1 MHIVRD
7 SASVHRHC
15 LFITKP
21 MARRHI
27 ATGIDIG
34 SSNVRVVVSEYLE
47 SSSMPV
53 IIGTGIAEA
62 RGLRHGYIVSV
73 PEATESIRLA
83 VAQAEKSSG
92 MKIKRA
98 FIAVGGISVESEIAG
113 GSVFVSRA
121 DNEVSDTDVLHATT
135 AAEEHL
141 GKTTNREVLQ
151 QVPIFFKLDSE
162 QVLGKPQGMKGS
174 RLEATVLF
182 ITCLTQHLRDFME
195 ATEQAGISVDDVL
208 PSPIAASF
216 VTLMKRQRTA
226 GCALANIGAET
237 LSLAV
242 FENDMPV
249 SLKIFPIGGTEIT
262 NDIALGLRVPLEE
275 AEEIKRGS
283 RISAYS
289 KKKVEDIVVARLS
302 DIFDLINAHLKKI
315 GKQGLL
321 PAGIIITGG
330 SSAIPLIEELAK
342 KTLEIPSKV
351 ASPDFAK
358 NTKNQIHDASW
369 AVAYGLTI
377 MGLDEN
383 GIDTG
388 GIMLPKTRA
397 NAWAAVKRAVKQ
409 FLP

>member
-1 MHIVRD
+1 
-7 SASVHRHC
+7 
-15 LFITKP
+15 

-27 ATGIDIG
+27 ETGIDIG
-34 SSNVRVVVSEYLE
+34 SSNVRVVVSEYMEGATL
-47 SSSMPV
+47 PI

-62 RGLRHGYIVSV
+62 RGMRHGYIVNI
-73 PEATESIRLA
+73 PETVESIRLA
-83 VAQAEKSSG
+83 LAQAEKSSAV
-92 MKIKRA
+92 KIKRA
-98 FIAVGGISVESEIAG
+98 FIAIGGISVESETAS

-121 DNEVSDTDVLHATT
+121 DNEVTDMDVSLAIT

-141 GKTTNREVLQ
+141 HKGANKEILQ
-151 QVPIFFKLDSE
+151 QIPVSFKLDNE

-174 RLEATVLF
+174 RLEATALF
-182 ITCLTQHLRDFME
+182 ITCLSQHLKDFFD
-195 ATEQAGISVDDVL
+195 AAEQVGISVDDVL

-216 VTLMKRQRTA
+216 ATLAKRQRTA

-242 FENDMPV
+242 FENDMPI
-249 SLKIFPIGGTEIT
+249 SLKIFPIGGMEIT

-283 RISAYS
+283 RISSYS
-289 KKKVEDIVVARLS
+289 KKKVDDIVGARLS

-330 SSAIPLIEELAK
+330 SSAIPLIENLAK
-342 KTLEIPSKV
+342 ETLQIPSKV
-351 ASPDFAK
+351 AQPDFAK

-377 MGLDEN
+377 MGLNDN
-383 GIDTG
+383 GNTAG
-388 GIMLPKTRA
+388 GLLIPHARA
-397 NAWAAVKRAVKQ
+397 NMWAAVKRAVKQ
-409 FLP
+409 ILP

>member
-1 MHIVRD
+1 
-7 SASVHRHC
+7 
-15 LFITKP
+15 

-34 SSNVRVVVSEYLE
+34 SSNVRVVVSEYLD
-47 SSSMPV
+47 SSPTPV

-62 RGLRHGYIVSV
+62 RGLRHGYIVNI
-73 PEATESIRLA
+73 PEAAESIRLA
-83 VAQAEKSSG
+83 VGQAEKSSG
-92 MKIKRA
+92 IKIKRA
-98 FIAVGGISVESEIAG
+98 FIAVGGISVESEIAN
-113 GSVFVSRA
+113 GSVFISRA
-121 DNEVSDTDVLHATT
+121 DGEVSDMDISHAIS

-141 GKTTNREVLQ
+141 SRTTNKEILQ
-151 QVPIFFKLDSE
+151 QAPVFFKLDGE
-162 QVLGKPQGMKGS
+162 QVLGKPQSMKGS
-174 RLEATVLF
+174 RIEASVLF

-195 ATEQAGISVDDVL
+195 AAEQADVSVDDVL

-216 VTLMKRQRTA
+216 VTLTKRQRTA

-242 FENDMPV
+242 FENDVPI

-283 RISAYS
+283 RISAHS
-289 KKKVEDIVVARLS
+289 KKKVDDIIMARLS

-330 SSAIPLIEELAK
+330 SSSIPLIEELAK

-377 MGLDEN
+377 MGLDDH
-383 GIDTG
+383 GTDTG
-388 GIMLPKTRA
+388 GISLQRSRTHIWNSIKRS
-397 NAWAAVKRAVKQ
+397 VKK

>member
-1 MHIVRD
+1 
-7 SASVHRHC
+7 
-15 LFITKP
+15 

-27 ATGIDIG
+27 ETGIDIG
-34 SSNVRVVVSEYLE
+34 SSNVRVVVSEYVE
-47 SSSMPV
+47 SAPLPV

-62 RGLRHGYIVSV
+62 RGMRHGYIVNV
-73 PEATESIRLA
+73 AEAAGSIRLA
-83 VAQAEKSSG
+83 LLQAEKSSG
-92 MKIKRA
+92 TKIKRV
-98 FIAVGGISVESEIAG
+98 FIAVGGISVESETAH

-121 DNEVSDTDVLHATT
+121 DNEVTDTDISHALSS
-135 AAEEHL
+135 AEEHL
-141 GKTTNREVLQ
+141 NKITNKEILQ
-151 QVPIFFKLDSE
+151 QIPISFILDNE
-162 QVLGKPQGMKGS
+162 QIWGKPQGMKGS

-182 ITCLTQHLRDFME
+182 ITCLAQHLHDFME
-195 ATEQAGISVDDVL
+195 AAEQAGVSVDDVL

-216 VTLMKRQRTA
+216 VTLTKRQKTA
-226 GCALANIGAET
+226 GCVLANIGAET

-242 FENDMPV
+242 FENDVPI
-249 SLKIFPIGGTEIT
+249 SLKIFPIGGMEIT

-283 RISAYS
+283 RVSVYS
-289 KKKVEDIVVARLS
+289 KKRVGDIVEARLS

-321 PAGIIITGG
+321 PAGIIMTGG
-330 SSAIPLIEELAK
+330 SSAIPFIEEIAK

-383 GIDTG
+383 GNEAG
-388 GIMLPKTRA
+388 GMLSPRTRA
-397 NAWAAVKRAVKQ
+397 GIWDALKRAVKQ